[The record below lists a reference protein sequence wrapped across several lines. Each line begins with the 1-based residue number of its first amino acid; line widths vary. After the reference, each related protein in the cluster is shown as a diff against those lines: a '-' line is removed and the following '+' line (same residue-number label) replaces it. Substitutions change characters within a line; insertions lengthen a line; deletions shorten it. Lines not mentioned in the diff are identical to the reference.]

1 MLDGISL
8 GSLDGASLG
17 SLDGLSDGFL
27 LPDFPDFSDFPD
39 FPSRFS
45 RFSRRAAPD
54 DVDDD
59 VTDDDPPP
67 TAASIPA
74 ANEEEKSMGI
84 DASSLMARARIRFLP
99 SFLTLTIRS
108 ALAASVAIAM
118 KRRWMGATLIL
129 VWMGVLARIRG
140 ESS

>member
-27 LPDFPDFSDFPD
+27 LPDFPDFPEDLEALEPTKG
-39 FPSRFS
+39 
-45 RFSRRAAPD
+45 
-54 DVDDD
+54 
-59 VTDDDPPP
+59 VTLSSTSEP
-67 TAASIPA
+67 ASIPA

-84 DASSLMARARIRFLP
+84 DASSLMVRARIRFLP
-99 SFLTLTIRS
+99 SFLTLMIRS

-129 VWMGVLARIRG
+129 VWMGFLARIRG
-140 ESS
+140 ESSGGIVGDGRS

>member
-27 LPDFPDFSDFPD
+27 LPDFPDFPD

-45 RFSRRAAPD
+45 RFSRRAGPD
-54 DVDDD
+54 DVDVD
-59 VTDDDPPP
+59 V
-67 TAASIPA
+67 IPA

-140 ESS
+140 ESSGGIVGDGRL

>member
-27 LPDFPDFSDFPD
+27 LPDFPDFPEDLEALEPTKG
-39 FPSRFS
+39 
-45 RFSRRAAPD
+45 
-54 DVDDD
+54 
-59 VTDDDPPP
+59 VTLSSASEP
-67 TAASIPA
+67 ASIPA

-84 DASSLMARARIRFLP
+84 DASSLMVRARIRFLP

-140 ESS
+140 ESSGGIVGDGRL